1 MSKDVEVYCRP
12 AIKSYFDFSQ
22 QYDRTLAIA

>member
-1 MSKDVEVYCRP
+1 MSRDLEELCRP

-22 QYDRTLAIA
+22 QNDRTLAIA